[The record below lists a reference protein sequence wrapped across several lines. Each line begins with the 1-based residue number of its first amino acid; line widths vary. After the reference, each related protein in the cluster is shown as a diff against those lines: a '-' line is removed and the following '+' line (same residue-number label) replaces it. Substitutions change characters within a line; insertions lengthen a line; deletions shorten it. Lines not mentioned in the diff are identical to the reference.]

1 MSTTFTGS
9 AEEAAH
15 VLTELMSAMARV
27 PLKLSA
33 TWHTT
38 AAHLQ
43 AQACPAVARAGT
55 RIAQWIDQQARQI
68 DRHAYHNRQHV
79 CEVMLAAAFLGRLHR
94 LAAPQLQLLLL
105 AALVHDLD
113 HPGRPGPHFAAE
125 RHAVLRAQPFLQGAG
140 VPPEAQQQLAALVLA
155 TEPNEGVPW
164 ALAAG
169 AATPQASSTPSAAP
183 PAAPELQLLRQDAAL
198 ARLACLLCEADILPS
213 VGLTPAYALALHARL
228 AAEWGRVLAPSDK
241 LHFVE
246 RTLAQGTVGAFFLPN
261 VQRLRQALLTDLA
274 HHAVA

>member
-1 MSTTFTGS
+1 MTAPLPGS
-9 AEEAAH
+9 AQEAAL
-15 VLTELMSAMARV
+15 VLTGLMAAMASV
-27 PLKLSA
+27 PLKLTA

-43 AQACPAVARAGT
+43 PDGCPAIARAGT
-55 RIAQWIDQQARQI
+55 RIAQWLDQRARQI

-125 RHAVLRAQPFLQGAG
+125 RRAVLRAQPFLQGAG
-140 VPPEAQQQLAALVLA
+140 VPPEVQQQLAALVLA
-155 TEPNEGVPW
+155 TEPNEGVPC
-164 ALAAG
+164 ALAAAG
-169 AATPQASSTPSAAP
+169 AGHSASGPLP
-183 PAAPELQLLRQDAAL
+183 PAAPELQLLHEDGAL

-213 VGLTPAYALALHARL
+213 VGLTPAYALALQGRL
-228 AAEWGRVLAPSDK
+228 AREWARPMTTMDK
-241 LHFVE
+241 LRFVE
-246 RTLAQGTVGAFFLPN
+246 RTLALGTVGAFFLPN
-261 VQRLRQALLTDLA
+261 VLQLRQTLSAELDPHALA
-274 HHAVA
+274 

>member
-1 MSTTFTGS
+1 MTAPFTGS
-9 AEEAAH
+9 AEEAAE
-15 VLTELMSAMARV
+15 VLTELMAAMARV

-38 AAHLQ
+38 AGGLA
-43 AQACPAVARAGT
+43 AEDGACPAVARAGS

-94 LAAPQLQLLLL
+94 LPAPQLQLLLL

-113 HPGRPGPHFAAE
+113 HPGRPGLPFAAE
-125 RHAVLRAQPFLQGAG
+125 RRAVHRALPFLQGAG
-140 VPPEAQQQLAALVLA
+140 VPAEDQRRLAALVLA
-155 TEPNEGVPW
+155 TEPNQGVRC

-169 AATPQASSTPSAAP
+169 AAGPGLPSAP
-183 PAAPELQLLRQDAAL
+183 PPTEPELQALQEDAAL

-228 AAEWGRVLAPSDK
+228 AAEWGRPLAPADK
-241 LHFVE
+241 LRFVE
-246 RTLAQGTVGAFFLPN
+246 RTLALGTVGPFFLPN
-261 VQRLRQALLTDLA
+261 VQRLRQALLAGLD
-274 HHAVA
+274 HHALA